1 MRGQREM
8 KLGGRHQG
16 ELNFW
21 GECCAGKGIR
31 GEELPVKYQLLLRE
45 SREIGRV
52 QMGMGAKKR
61 DK

>member
-1 MRGQREM
+1 M

-16 ELNFW
+16 ELKFW

-31 GEELPVKYQLLLRE
+31 GEELPVKYQLLLRK
-45 SREIGRV
+45 SKEIGRV